1 MRSLPQIPEVGA
13 LQATD
18 VDVHAIGISS
28 QATGRR
34 ALLPQLRIKLEQ
46 LNAIHVV
53 GVAGGVIPP

>member
-34 ALLPQLRIKLEQ
+34 KLLPQIHIKLEQ
-46 LNAIHVV
+46 LHVIQV
-53 GVAGGVIPP
+53 FGVAEGVIPP